1 MPIRSIPRLAAVAA
15 CAAFAGCAAPGEP
28 GPAYRI
34 ENDAIPEP
42 LAAGPADPRR
52 GREIFTG
59 REANCLFCH
68 SVPEPGQRYM
78 GNVGPPLAGVSTR
91 LTPGQMRLRIADP
104 TRVNREAV
112 MPAYYRIEGLNNVA
126 EPHRGKPILSARDI
140 EDVIAYLQ
148 TLN

>member
-1 MPIRSIPRLAAVAA
+1 MIPRNVRGLAAAYALAA
-15 CAAFAGCAAPGEP
+15 IAGCAAPGEP
-28 GPAYRI
+28 GPLYRI

-42 LAAGPADPRR
+42 LAAGPADAAR

-68 SVPEPGQRYM
+68 SVPEPGQRFM
-78 GNVGPPLAGVSTR
+78 GNVGPPLAGIARR

-104 TRVNREAV
+104 TRVNRDAV
-112 MPAYYRIEGLNNVA
+112 MPAYYRVKELTAVA
-126 EPHRGKPILSARDI
+126 QSFRGKPILSAREV